1 MEYLAGEE
9 KAKAIEWMEAAAAV
23 ARESLCHNR
32 HCGTVIVA
40 GNEII
45 GRGYNAP
52 ALDQEENR
60 RCNHSFGPGK
70 PNFDMTCCIHAE
82 WRAIMD
88 ALRRNPQRLSGATL
102 YFTAVDDSGAI
113 AFSGMPCCTVCSRL
127 ALDAGIAFFVLWHAE
142 GFIAYPTDRYDFLS
156 YSYELSE
163 KDKQKYRD
171 LKL

>member
-1 MEYLAGEE
+1 MAYLEGDKKEE
-9 KAKAIEWMEAAAAV
+9 AMRWLEVAAEAA
-23 ARESLCHNR
+23 RQSLCQNR

-40 GNEII
+40 DGVVI
-45 GRGYNAP
+45 GQGYNAP
-52 ALDQEENR
+52 ALDKEANR

-88 ALRRNPQRLSGATL
+88 ALRRNPDKIVGSTL

-113 AFSGMPCCTVCSRL
+113 AFSGKPCCTACSRM
-127 ALDAGIAFFVLWHAE
+127 ALDAGLAVFVLWHEE
-142 GFIAYPTDRYDFLS
+142 GIVEYPTDQYDYLS
-156 YSYELSE
+156 YTYELSE

-171 LKL
+171 LRL